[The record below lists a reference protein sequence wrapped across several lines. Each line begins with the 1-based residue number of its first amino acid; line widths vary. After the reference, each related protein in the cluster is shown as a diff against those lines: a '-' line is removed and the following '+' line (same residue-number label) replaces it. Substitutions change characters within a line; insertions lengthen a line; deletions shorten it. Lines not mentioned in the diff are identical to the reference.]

1 MSETLLDF
9 MFHPRSIAVVGASN
23 NIESHGH
30 NHMNFQ
36 LTYGFKGEVYP
47 INPRQTEI
55 LGRKAY
61 PSLAD
66 VPGDIDHVII
76 AVGIQNVPEIL
87 SQAAGKGV
95 RSMHIYSGR
104 ASETGRPEA
113 IALDQEIL
121 KRAKQYGI
129 RILGPNAL
137 GFFCPGSGIA
147 FGYDFPEQPGHV
159 GAMMQSGANSTDLC
173 HLAKLRGVKF
183 SKVISYGNALD
194 INEVDLF
201 EYFIDDPD
209 TELLLCYIEGLRCT
223 PDKYLELL
231 RRATARKPVI
241 VCHGGR
247 TRAGTRFSAGHNASR
262 SDMGKDIWAGP
273 VQETGASLIRTIDDM
288 VDVTVAFSQLPP
300 IKGFKLGTGGG
311 GGGNCALY
319 SDEWEEN
326 GFTLPPLPQ
335 EIRQEFKRRGSE
347 AWDWMNNPADYSIVA
362 PGDAYTVPAALA
374 EMAKHPDYDFIVGYV
389 GEDFPFKVETLEKEI
404 MTNAEEYIK
413 VAKQS
418 QKPFF
423 AIVRDR
429 SLGIR
434 EFDSLRHK
442 VYARVRTRF
451 LEEGIAFFPS
461 VGQAAKAIKEYI
473 GYCNKQK

>member
-1 MSETLLDF
+1 MSKPSLDF
-9 MFHPRSIAVVGASN
+9 LFHPRSIAVVGASN

-61 PSLAD
+61 PSLAV

-76 AVGIQNVPEIL
+76 AVGIQNVPDIIT
-87 SQAAGKGV
+87 QAAGKGV

-113 IALDQEIL
+113 KALDEEIL
-121 KRAKQYGI
+121 RRAKQYGI

-137 GFFCPGSGIA
+137 GFFCPSSGIA

-173 HLAKLRGVKF
+173 HLAKLRGVRF
-183 SKVISYGNALD
+183 SKVVSYGNALD
-194 INEVDLF
+194 INEADLF
-201 EYFIDDPD
+201 EYFIDDPE
-209 TELLLCYIEGLRCT
+209 TRLLLCYIEGLRCA
-223 PDKYLELL
+223 PEKYLELL

-241 VCHGGR
+241 ICHGGR
-247 TRAGTRFSAGHNASR
+247 TKAGTRFSAGHNASK
-262 SDMGKDIWAGP
+262 SDIGKEIWDGP
-273 VQETGASLIRTIDDM
+273 VQETGAIFVRTIEELLDM
-288 VDVTVAFSQLPP
+288 SIAFSQLPP

-326 GFTLPPLPQ
+326 GFSLPPLPQ
-335 EIRQEFKRRGSE
+335 SIREEFKRRGSE

-362 PGDAYTVPAALA
+362 PGDAYTGPNLLA
-374 EMAKHPDYDFIVGYV
+374 EMAKYPDFDFIVGYV
-389 GEDFPFKVETLEKEI
+389 GEDYPFKVEILEKQI
-404 MTNAEEYIK
+404 MSNVQEYIK

-434 EFDSLRHK
+434 EFESLRHK
-442 VYARVRTRF
+442 IYARARTRF
-451 LEEGIAFFPS
+451 LEEGITFFPS

-473 GYCNKQK
+473 SYCNKQK